1 MDNIYCCYTARNKK
15 TNKIHCLAMFF
26 DNYKEEYAYY
36 LYITAQVCKKISQ
49 ESFDENFEILNEF
62 EEKDLEEKINTLE
75 MFI

>member
-36 LYITAQVCKKISQ
+36 LYITAQVCKKNKPRI
-49 ESFDENFEILNEF
+49 F
-62 EEKDLEEKINTLE
+62 
-75 MFI
+75 

>member
-1 MDNIYCCYTARNKK
+1 MSNVYCCYTARDKK

-26 DNYKEEYAYY
+26 DSYRDEYSYY

-49 ESFDENFEILNEF
+49 EFFYENFEILNEF
-62 EEKDLEEKINTLE
+62 EEKDLNEKINTLE